1 MLNKKLFNVSLLYY
15 LPFIGLCL
23 IGIIVGTFCDLNI
36 SSAIVNQNSAF
47 GRFIESFGMVVA
59 YFLINASGVIVFKFL
74 LNSKNKWL
82 FVLANVY
89 LILTYIASAY
99 YIHNGFVNSKE
110 VNVTYGFAYSK
121 VISYVIA
128 FIISSIYTAISFFL
142 IKKVDKDLLIIALI
156 FVIALILQVLIINLL
171 KKLNCRP
178 RYRNMLGADYLPWY
192 SFHPFSQSSDLYK
205 SWPSGHTATAT
216 ISLLF
221 PLLFINHSKIKP
233 FIIMI
238 ISYSYILLIAFYRV
252 YYGAHFLSDVSFG
265 GLISALICLL
275 VIFIGNRISTS
286 LKRKTNE
293 VEFKESN

>member
-1 MLNKKLFNVSLLYY
+1 MVNKKLFNVSLLYY
-15 LPFIGLCL
+15 LPFICLCL

-36 SSAIVNQNSAF
+36 SSSIVNQSSAF
-47 GRFIESFGMVVA
+47 GRFIESFGMVIV
-59 YFLINASGVIVFKFL
+59 YFLINVSGVIVFKFL

-89 LILTYIASAY
+89 LIFTYIASAY
-99 YIHNGFVNSKE
+99 FIHNGFVNSKE

-128 FIISSIYTAISFFL
+128 FIISSIYTAFSFLL
-142 IKKVDKDLLIIALI
+142 IRKVDKDLLIIALI

-171 KKLNCRP
+171 KVLNCRP
-178 RYRNMLGADYLPWY
+178 RYRNMLGADYRPWY
-192 SFHPFSQSSDLYK
+192 SLSPYSQNNDLYK

-216 ISLLF
+216 ITLLF
-221 PLLFINHSKIKP
+221 PLLFINHSKVKP
-233 FIIMI
+233 VIVMS
-238 ISYSYILLIAFYRV
+238 ISYAYTLLIAFYRV

-275 VIFIGNRISTS
+275 VIFIGNKISTL
-286 LKRKTNE
+286 LKRDVNE
-293 VEFKESN
+293 VDIKESN